1 MFNPLSFGYA
11 GLSYLHFTN
20 KIGTT
25 LPFFL
30 QKKTSNQLTRNKS
43 ACEVWPRDCRAG
55 AILYNNDFYQDISSR
70 FHQGLDGYTMDTPLT
85 ETWTAGRTSKIERE
99 KYGKIILQKFSITS
113 WWLNQPIWKICSS
126 NWIIS
131 PGRGENKKKL
141 SCHHVDYVN
150 LSQGGILFFQKPGA
164 SGGFVVI
171 SKSTTCLI
179 GLKLGVLLAF
189 ISQKWISCSQ
199 LPNNLESIKI
209 ITLIKRRVGL
219 SIQGSPLDACCS
231 NFWRWCPADG
241 MHHSYAQ
248 NLLLLR
254 KPSNGSRL
262 RLRILDHLGIL
273 RRNFRFIW
281 GFVFFSRSLST

>member
-1 MFNPLSFGYA
+1 
-11 GLSYLHFTN
+11 
-20 KIGTT
+20 
-25 LPFFL
+25 
-30 QKKTSNQLTRNKS
+30 
-43 ACEVWPRDCRAG
+43 
-55 AILYNNDFYQDISSR
+55 
-70 FHQGLDGYTMDTPLT
+70 MDTPLQIL
-85 ETWTAGRTSKIERE
+85 TAGTTSKIERE
-99 KYGKIILQKFSITS
+99 KYGKIIFHKFSITS

-141 SCHHVDYVN
+141 SCHHLDYVN
-150 LSQGGILFFQKPGA
+150 LSQGGTLFFQKPGA

-199 LPNNLESIKI
+199 LLNNLESIKI

-231 NFWRWCPADG
+231 NFWIWCPADG

-262 RLRILDHLGIL
+262 RLRILDHLGIF

-281 GFVFFSRSLST
+281 GFVLFFRSLST